1 MDTPTLTRRQLLQ
14 SAALAA
20 AWAAL
25 SACTSNPN
33 PARGTPPNSG
43 STNSAAG
50 AVSTTLPSNLLPAA
64 SAELHLLRRISFGP
78 KPGDIDH
85 VKSIGL
91 SAYLDEQLNYET
103 LADAEDRLANLDLL
117 TMSSADLI
125 DQEKAKEVRPAQ
137 LLSQLAAAKLLCAV
151 YSQQQLREVMV
162 DFWSD
167 HFNLYA
173 LKTPA
178 GLFVPADQRA
188 VIRAHALGKFR
199 DLLSASAHSPAML
212 LYLDNATSLAKAPN
226 ENYAREVMELH
237 TLSVTGGYTQQDVHD
252 VARAMTGWSVA
263 GPQDELRLG
272 HDQVGTFLYR
282 PAIHDNGAKTI
293 LGVAFPAGG
302 GQRDGDKVI
311 DLLRGR

>member
-1 MDTPTLTRRQLLQ
+1 MDAPTLTRRQLLQ
-14 SAALAA
+14 SAVLAA

-33 PARGTPPNSG
+33 PARGTP
-43 STNSAAG
+43 TNGESAP
-50 AVSTTLPSNLLPAA
+50 VTLPSNLLPAT

-117 TMSSADLI
+117 TMPAADLI
-125 DQEKAKEVRPAQ
+125 DKEKAKELHPAQ
-137 LLSQLAAAKLLCAV
+137 LLSQLVAAKLLRAL
-151 YSQQQLREVMV
+151 YSPQQLREVMV

-167 HFNLYA
+167 HFNIYA
-173 LKTPA
+173 LKSTV
-178 GLFVPADQRA
+178 GLFLPADQRD

-252 VARAMTGWSVA
+252 VARALTGWSVA
-263 GPQDELRLG
+263 GP
-272 HDQVGTFLYR
+272 
-282 PAIHDNGAKTI
+282 
-293 LGVAFPAGG
+293 
-302 GQRDGDKVI
+302 
-311 DLLRGR
+311 